1 MKHLLR
7 TRTGTKVIWHSGA
20 VTMLVASSILA
31 STGCTQSSILR
42 NPAQVISD
50 LRVEPVEA
58 QPARVLCLWET
69 AEGQGL
75 DGQNARG
82 FAGQILFFGSGN
94 AAPIPVA
101 GAVRIYQYDDYDP
114 ADEHPEPI
122 HVFVFE
128 SAAWNAH
135 LTEGTLGVGYNVF
148 VPYVPKHSDMAYCG
162 LKVEVVTEDG
172 RSVSS
177 PVTEINLAPRPSRRR
192 TSPTAVRRNIAR
204 KRQSSE
210 VQDVREGQSSRR
222 VEGRQL
228 DSLTI
233 RLPQSQN

>member
-1 MKHLLR
+1 MKYLLR
-7 TRTGTKVIWHSGA
+7 TRTGTKVIWHGGA
-20 VTMLVASSILA
+20 VTMLVASLIFA
-31 STGCTQSSILR
+31 SAGCTQSSMLR
-42 NPAQVISD
+42 NPVQVISD
-50 LRVEPVEA
+50 LRGEPSEA

-82 FAGQILFFGSGN
+82 FAGQVLFFGSGN
-94 AAPIPVA
+94 AAPIPVT
-101 GAVRIYQYDDYDP
+101 GAVRIHQYDDYDP

-122 HVFVFE
+122 HVFVFD

-135 LTEGTLGVGYNVF
+135 RTEGTLGVGYNVF

-177 PVTEINLAPRPSRRR
+177 PVTEINLAARPSRRR

-204 KRQSSE
+204 KLQSSP
-210 VQDVREGQSSRR
+210 VQHVHEGQPSRR

-233 RLPQSQN
+233 RLPQSRD

>member
-1 MKHLLR
+1 MKYLLR
-7 TRTGTKVIWHSGA
+7 TQTRTKVIWHGGA
-20 VTMLVASSILA
+20 LTMLVASLIFA
-31 STGCTQSSILR
+31 SAGCTQSSMLQ

-50 LRVEPVEA
+50 LRSKPAEA

-82 FAGQILFFGSGN
+82 FAGQILFFGAGN
-94 AAPIPVA
+94 AAPIPVT

-135 LTEGTLGVGYNVF
+135 RTEGTLGMGYNVF
-148 VPYVPKHSDMAYCG
+148 VPYVPKHRDVAYCG
-162 LKVEVVTEDG
+162 LKVEVVIEDG

-177 PVTEINLAPRPSRRR
+177 PVTEINLAARPSRHR

-204 KRQSSE
+204 KLQSSA
-210 VQDVREGQSSRR
+210 VPDVREGQTSRR

-228 DSLTI
+228 ESLTI
-233 RLPQSQN
+233 KLPQSQD